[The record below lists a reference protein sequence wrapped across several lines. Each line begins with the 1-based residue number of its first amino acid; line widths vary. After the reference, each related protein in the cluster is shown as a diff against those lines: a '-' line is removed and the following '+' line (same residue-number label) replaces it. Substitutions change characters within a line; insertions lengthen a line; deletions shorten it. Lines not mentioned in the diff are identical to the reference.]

1 MLETTLITK
10 VAVLLAACM
19 GLGGLGAYLGRKI
32 ENPLV
37 FIGLAIAFILG
48 TFGVFAAAHA
58 SPVLGVLALAGWTFV
73 SGLVTAPALQHYSE
87 RLGWRTVAGAFAGT
101 GGVMAACGAFGAF
114 SGIDF
119 SFLSGILFFAL
130 LGLVVAGFVT
140 IFIKLSR
147 EGSMIEAGLGMLVF
161 SGYFIFDFFRITK
174 SANTWENAIQ
184 LSMSIYLDFMN
195 FFLYLLQFID
205 AFSNK

>member
-130 LGLVVAGFVT
+130 LGLVVDEDVGEHLGEPRSALDVHLPRLRRLLPLPAAVHRRVQQQVSEQTGD
-140 IFIKLSR
+140 SR
-147 EGSMIEAGLGMLVF
+147 I
-161 SGYFIFDFFRITK
+161 
-174 SANTWENAIQ
+174 
-184 LSMSIYLDFMN
+184 
-195 FFLYLLQFID
+195 
-205 AFSNK
+205 